1 MTFERI
7 RDVIAFTLSRDKEI
21 VRREARLKEDL
32 EMDSFDYAELASTLE
47 QEFGIDISDEEMAGW
62 KTVSDVAACLQKEAR
77 EPSLPH
83 AADGKSENGKTA
95 CFGHP
100 KGSREQKNSGPR
112 MLRPG
117 NRKGSDL

>member
-1 MTFERI
+1 MTFEKI

-62 KTVSDVAACLQKEAR
+62 KTVSDVAACLQKKAR
-77 EPSLPH
+77 KPSLPH
-83 AADGKSENGKTA
+83 AAGWKK
-95 CFGHP
+95 
-100 KGSREQKNSGPR
+100 
-112 MLRPG
+112 
-117 NRKGSDL
+117 

>member
-47 QEFGIDISDEEMAGW
+47 QEFGIDISDEEMAEW
-62 KTVSDVAACLQKEAR
+62 KTVSDVAACLREKTAR
-77 EPSLPH
+77 NPSLPH
-83 AADGKSENGKTA
+83 AAGWKK
-95 CFGHP
+95 
-100 KGSREQKNSGPR
+100 
-112 MLRPG
+112 
-117 NRKGSDL
+117 